1 MNWIST
7 ILLEKRSL
15 TWIATLSLIRTSICV
30 CFSIEYFWSSIS
42 IGLLRLIIWRLILRI
57 YKTSAWRWWRYKVI
71 SFIYTYQRFSASI
84 LTVSFSHSSSF
95 LSKKVATIRLLLLLI
110 IRRSRYFISWYILI
124 LINICSFTAFNILF
138 IRYQLLFLN
147 WIPYQRYRFLLLKWF
162 SLRKNYLGVLLLLG
176 CLRILY

>member
-15 TWIATLSLIRTSICV
+15 TWIATLRFIRTSISV

-42 IGLLRLIIWRLILRI
+42 ILLLRLIIWRLILRI
-57 YKTSAWRWWRYKVI
+57 YKTSAWRWWRYNVI

-95 LSKKVATIRLLLLLI
+95 LSKEVATIRLLLLLI

-124 LINICSFTAFNILF
+124 LINICSFAAFNTLF
-138 IRYQLLFLN
+138 IRYKLLFLN

-162 SLRKNYLGVLLLLG
+162 SLRKNYLRVLLLLW
-176 CLRILY
+176 CLGILY